1 MEKYIRASAKQLE
14 YINSLCAQ
22 LGIINPT
29 LYDKTNME
37 KAGQLITR
45 YRKQIAKLRQVDQ
58 QQILNLD

>member
-37 KAGQLITR
+37 KAGKLITR
-45 YRKQIAKLRQVDQ
+45 YKKRLIKINQVSQ
-58 QQILNLD
+58 QQQLF